1 MKLKLSHVAKLKVDE
16 SGRSDGNIQIMGDIP
31 SHICKHGAS
40 IIGRERKRRRQA
52 SRILAAFTHGHVC
65 QHPHLDELYKEI
77 GFLLHQ
83 FLVYY
88 L

>member
-1 MKLKLSHVAKLKVDE
+1 MKLELKVDE
-16 SGRSDGNIQIMGDIP
+16 SVRSDGNIQIMGDIP
-31 SHICKHGAS
+31 SHICKPRAS
-40 IIGRERKRRRQA
+40 IIGRERKRRREA
-52 SRILAAFTHGHVC
+52 SQILAAFTHGHIC

-77 GFLLHQ
+77 CFLLHQ